1 MRRLIAFAV
10 FMLFIAG
17 CSGESSP
24 TGTNGA
30 VPFTTVYKAQ
40 VSGVASRRG
49 EVISQAGR
57 WTEVWAQ
64 IAAGQSPAP
73 AMPSVNFENS
83 LLIFVAGGELSSC
96 SDFKVNTV
104 NRVDGELQIDV
115 VEERRNNC
123 ACPAIVARPV
133 HVVSIPRAATG
144 AAFEFR
150 IVNVSGCP

>member
-10 FMLFIAG
+10 FTLVIVG
-17 CSGESSP
+17 CQGESSP
-24 TGTNGA
+24 TGTDGVVA
-30 VPFTTVYKAQ
+30 FTNVYKAQ

-49 EVISQAGR
+49 EVISQASR
-57 WTEVWAQ
+57 WAEIWTS
-64 IAAGQSPAP
+64 IASGPP
-73 AMPSVNFENS
+73 PSVNLDES
-83 LLIFVAGGELSSC
+83 LLIFVAGGDLSSC

-104 NRVDGELQIDV
+104 RRVSGELRIDV
-115 VEERRNNC
+115 VEERRTANC

-133 HVVSIPRAATG
+133 HVVSVPRAATG